1 MTARLA
7 VWMSLATL
15 ALSAPNLCLSAP
27 PATLGQPITI
37 GERFLL
43 HSQSLG
49 EMRSYQVHRP
59 RNYDLDNGRYP
70 VLLVLDGLEHFQ
82 HVSATV
88 DLLSNAGKI
97 PRMLV
102 VGIPNN
108 SNSRYR
114 DLSNIPAAPGASGLL
129 KFITEE
135 LAPKIDRDYRTRPY
149 RILVGWSSA
158 GQYTLYSMLHAPQAF
173 RGYIAI
179 EPAFEGKR
187 EFPNAVIA
195 FLNDAKDQNLNAD
208 VFLAMGGIRG
218 SDLRRGWELSSAF
231 QQRAWELRD
240 VRYVFR
246 NYPEESH
253 RSIPL
258 RAVQDG
264 LLSIFDGWQIVDPF
278 ALYEQGGL
286 AAIEKHFTA
295 LAART
300 GLPTT
305 IPDATLFNVYWR
317 LFNSKRITEAEQVLA
332 RALELH
338 HDSLG
343 TLNFAAQRYKQSG
356 NTVLAVETL
365 SKLLLLYPNHR
376 GARSMLKSL
385 QVDAT
390 AIPPEAPVSQK
401 DLAKY
406 IGGYGASSVVFE
418 IERRGDKIS
427 GKTSEQQFELEAL
440 SATKFR
446 FSEHSNVYAD
456 DGVVS
461 FRTDARGRV
470 TGLVFEGGG
479 ELAKLR

>member
-15 ALSAPNLCLSAP
+15 ALSAPNLCFSAP
-27 PATLGQPITI
+27 PATPGQPITM
-37 GERFLL
+37 GERFALQ
-43 HSQSLG
+43 SQSLG

-59 RNYDLDNGRYP
+59 RNYDLDNDRYP

-82 HVSATV
+82 HASATV
-88 DLLSNAGKI
+88 DLLSSAGKI
-97 PRMLV
+97 PKMLV
-102 VGIPNN
+102 VGIPNTN
-108 SNSRYR
+108 NSRYR
-114 DLSNIPAAPGASGLL
+114 DLLNIPAEPGASGLL

-208 VFLAMGGIRG
+208 VFVAMGDTWG
-218 SDLRRGWELSSAF
+218 SDMRRVWELSSAF
-231 QQRAWELRD
+231 QQRTSDLRD
-240 VRYVFR
+240 VRFTLR

-253 RSIPL
+253 MSIPL

-305 IPDATLFNVYWR
+305 IPDATLFDVYWNLR
-317 LFNSKRITEAEQVLA
+317 NRKRIPEAEQVLA

-338 HDSLG
+338 PDSLG
-343 TLNFAAQRYKQSG
+343 MLNFAAQRYKQNG
-356 NTVLAVETL
+356 NTALASET
-365 SKLLLLYPNHR
+365 STKLLLLYPNHR
-376 GARSMLKSL
+376 GARSMLESL
-385 QVDAT
+385 QVDAS
-390 AIPPEAPVSQK
+390 AIPPEVPVSQK

-406 IGGYGASSVVFE
+406 VGGYGTSSVVFE
-418 IERRGDKIS
+418 IERNGDKIS
-427 GKTSEQQFELEAL
+427 GKTSERQFELSAL

-446 FSEHSNVYAD
+446 FSEYSNVYAEES
-456 DGVVS
+456 VVS

>member
-15 ALSAPNLCLSAP
+15 ALSAPNLSLSAP
-27 PATLGQPITI
+27 PAAPGQPITI

-43 HSQSLG
+43 QSQSLG

-88 DLLSNAGKI
+88 DLLSSAGKI
-97 PRMLV
+97 PKMLV

-108 SNSRYR
+108 NNSRYR

-208 VFLAMGGIRG
+208 VFLAMGDTGG
-218 SDLRRGWELSSAF
+218 SDMRRVWELSSAF
-231 QQRAWELRD
+231 QQRAWQLRD
-240 VRYVFR
+240 LRYVLR

-253 RSIPL
+253 MSIPL

-300 GLPTT
+300 GLPTS
-305 IPDATLFNVYWR
+305 IPDATLFDVYWN
-317 LFNSKRITEAEQVLA
+317 LFNRKRVTEAEQVLA

-338 HDSLG
+338 PDSLG

-376 GARSMLKSL
+376 DARSMLKSL
-385 QVDAT
+385 QVDAS

-401 DLAKY
+401 DLAKF

-418 IERRGDKIS
+418 IERHGDKIS
-427 GKTSEQQFELEAL
+427 GKTSEQHFELFAL

-446 FSEHSNVYAD
+446 LSEHSNVYAD
-456 DGVVS
+456 DRVVS

>member
-1 MTARLA
+1 
-7 VWMSLATL
+7 
-15 ALSAPNLCLSAP
+15 
-27 PATLGQPITI
+27 
-37 GERFLL
+37 
-43 HSQSLG
+43 
-49 EMRSYQVHRP
+49 MRSYQVHRP
-59 RNYDLDNGRYP
+59 HDYDLDKGRYP

-88 DLLSNAGKI
+88 DLLEPGKI
-97 PRMLV
+97 PQMLV

-108 SNSRYR
+108 NNSRYR

-195 FLNDAKDQNLNAD
+195 FLNDTRDQNLNAD
-208 VFLAMGGIRG
+208 VFLAMGDVLG
-218 SDLRRGWELSSAF
+218 SDMRRVWELSSAF
-231 QQRAWELRD
+231 QQRAWQLRD
-240 VRYVFR
+240 VRYALR

-253 RSIPL
+253 MSIPL

-278 ALYEQGGL
+278 TLYEQGGL

-305 IPDATLFNVYWR
+305 IPDATLFDVYWN
-317 LFNSKRITEAEQVLA
+317 LFNRKRVTEAEQVLA
-332 RALELH
+332 RALDFITEPGNAELRSSTIQAKRKH
-338 HDSLG
+338 CPCGRHLEQAAASVSQLSRR
-343 TLNFAAQRYKQSG
+343 TLDAQ
-356 NTVLAVETL
+356 VLAGRRQRNPSGSSRVAEGSREIHRRL
-365 SKLLLLYPNHR
+365 S
-376 GARSMLKSL
+376 ARPASYSRSSAM
-385 QVDAT
+385 AT
-390 AIPPEAPVSQK
+390 RFPARPRNSNLNCMHCPP
-401 DLAKY
+401 
-406 IGGYGASSVVFE
+406 GSSVSPSTATCMPMTASF
-418 IERRGDKIS
+418 R
-427 GKTSEQQFELEAL
+427 FELTLA
-440 SATKFR
+440 
-446 FSEHSNVYAD
+446 
-456 DGVVS
+456 
-461 FRTDARGRV
+461 
-470 TGLVFEGGG
+470 GG
-479 ELAKLR
+479 

>member
-1 MTARLA
+1 M
-7 VWMSLATL
+7 
-15 ALSAPNLCLSAP
+15 
-27 PATLGQPITI
+27 
-37 GERFLL
+37 
-43 HSQSLG
+43 
-49 EMRSYQVHRP
+49 
-59 RNYDLDNGRYP
+59 
-70 VLLVLDGLEHFQ
+70 
-82 HVSATV
+82 
-88 DLLSNAGKI
+88 
-97 PRMLV
+97 
-102 VGIPNN
+102 
-108 SNSRYR
+108 
-114 DLSNIPAAPGASGLL
+114 
-129 KFITEE
+129 
-135 LAPKIDRDYRTRPY
+135 
-149 RILVGWSSA
+149 
-158 GQYTLYSMLHAPQAF
+158 
-173 RGYIAI
+173 
-179 EPAFEGKR
+179 
-187 EFPNAVIA
+187 
-195 FLNDAKDQNLNAD
+195 
-208 VFLAMGGIRG
+208 
-218 SDLRRGWELSSAF
+218 
-231 QQRAWELRD
+231 
-240 VRYVFR
+240 
-246 NYPEESH
+246 
-253 RSIPL
+253 SIPL

-305 IPDATLFNVYWR
+305 IPDATLFDVYWN
-317 LFNSKRITEAEQVLA
+317 LFNSKRVTEAEQVLA

-343 TLNFAAQRYKQSG
+343 TLNFAAQRYKQNG

-376 GARSMLKSL
+376 GARSMLKAL
-385 QVDAT
+385 QVDAS

-456 DGVVS
+456 DGVSLKYSLFQQRSDAVVQTVVALLGIEQKFLEAGVWLGFGHHAAQVALVVHAIGVPDQHRALVFATAMADDRREVS
-461 FRTDARGRV
+461 RAVLRDRGALAFLHFRQRVEIDSHTGMILGDSLQVSLQLTANLSNGGNDRVQGVRFDLHIEDQLGEVEIARIFVQHAVALAQRQPLFARVRCFRTVGIGFGLAQPAARPASRNVKTVRRNEFWIFFIPILHDAA
-470 TGLVFEGGG
+470 G
-479 ELAKLR
+479 EPHCPASRRAKE